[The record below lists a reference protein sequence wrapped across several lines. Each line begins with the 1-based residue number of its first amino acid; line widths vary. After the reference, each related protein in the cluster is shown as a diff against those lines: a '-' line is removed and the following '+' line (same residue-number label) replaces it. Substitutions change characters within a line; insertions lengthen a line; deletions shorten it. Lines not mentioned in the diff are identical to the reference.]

1 MSRERR
7 LAAVWFADIVG
18 FSGLAATDERA
29 AMGLVERFQTVTRAI
44 VERRSGRLVKFTGDG
59 ALAEFSS
66 TAAAL
71 EAALE
76 LAREF
81 DAREV
86 QPGAPGA
93 AARLRIGV
101 HLGDIVS
108 APDGDI
114 YGDGINF
121 ASRLQAEAE
130 PGQVVVSEDV
140 WRQLRPRRKFRFI
153 ALGERSLRGLA
164 EPRRIF
170 AATAAS
176 EDARSGVS
184 PGELRSAGALDRSAD
199 RVQQPDPSLTAER
212 WERMGKLFEHVLAMP
227 LESRGPHLG
236 RVCAGDPDLRRE
248 VEALLAAHAQP
259 GLLDR
264 PAEELVAPLIPE
276 QAEPTIQRGRT
287 VSHYEILEKLG
298 GGGMGVVYKARDLR
312 LERVVALKFLPPHL
326 STDEEAKE
334 RFLIEAQAAAA
345 LDHPNICTIH
355 EIGETRDGQLF
366 IAMPCY
372 QGETLK
378 QRIGQ
383 GPLPVEEAL
392 SITTQVARGLARAHE
407 RGITH
412 RDIKPANLMLTA
424 EGNVKIVDFGIAKL
438 TDVSI
443 TRPGTTPGTV
453 AYMSPEQA
461 RGEPV
466 DGQTDLWSLGVVLY
480 EMLTGQ
486 RPFRGAH
493 DQVVLHAVLHSKPPP
508 VTAIRPELPP
518 ALERVVGRALARGKA
533 DRYSTAHD
541 LIADLERVRATEK
554 ERRPAQLVSVP
565 AATAATGARVERSG
579 DSVETRTGVLPQ
591 GERRQATVVIS
602 SLPGY
607 GALVESLAP
616 DELERVIGR
625 IREEA
630 VEVAARHD
638 GTLNHF
644 TEDEIVLLFGIPTT
658 CEDHCLRAIHAALE
672 LHQRVRRVSGE
683 LEQRTGQA
691 VRLHTGI
698 DAGGVIA
705 QPSDGSDRQYRIA
718 GPAAW
723 IAARLGA
730 HAAADEVWITPECQR
745 LVGAYFE
752 TEERASVALRE
763 REEPLVPRRVVG
775 ESGLQTRLQAAEQV
789 GLTAFTGRE
798 PELVTL
804 QRSLA
809 QTAGGE
815 GQFVTIVGE
824 AGMGKSRLLY
834 EFSRTLEGDGFS
846 LLRGRCQSYGGSM
859 AYLPFVEA
867 LRDALSLGAGNPSAA
882 RASEPISRIREIG
895 PELEEFIPLYLHL
908 LSIPSDDF
916 PVPKHLQGDPF
927 RLAMQEALAAL
938 LTLTARRRPTVLLL
952 EDWHWVDDASH
963 AVLKQLAEMVPGYP
977 MLIAVTCRPGYITD
991 WGNPGQYTQLQLRP
1005 LEEAFSA
1012 VLLQSILRA
1021 DRFPEE
1027 LSARLHE
1034 RTGGNPFFL
1043 EEICHTLREEGTLAV
1058 AGGQVTLAGSVD
1070 TLELPNSVQDVIRTR
1085 VDRLDLHARETLRLG
1100 SVVGREFT
1108 RTILER
1114 TLPDGGALPQ
1124 ALETLKAAGLIQQ
1137 IRVVPEAAF
1146 RFKHVLTQEV
1156 AYASLLEHQRREL
1169 HGRVGEALEQLVGE
1183 RVEEHA
1189 DRLAHHFSRA
1199 GEWRK
1204 AVEYGMRAAERA
1216 NGLAQF
1222 AEALEIL
1229 ERAQNCLLKLAEDP
1243 ERQDPLVEILLRQER
1258 LCETLGLR
1266 GRQQQTIDEL
1276 IGLLEPAG
1284 DREKLAEIYVRQG
1297 DLYTLLR
1304 EFAAAEEA
1312 LQKSLD
1318 IRREVG
1324 DRVGERNTLRS
1335 LGLLRWHEG
1344 RNPEALEPIEQALAI
1359 DREREDLEAIVGDL
1373 SNLGIVLKGMGEYER
1388 ARSCLEEALELV
1400 DDIPAEQFEDS
1411 QESGLPLKLSYI
1423 LNNLAHIHRELGDPE
1438 RGLGYLQRA
1447 KQQAFEKRLPIL
1459 LSYHDTA
1466 IAHIYLQEGRIEES
1480 REHYLEAVELTRKA
1494 GFVPGLAQSLRFLGE
1509 LLFGLERYQEALP
1522 HLQEA
1527 AALFPQLGD
1536 AETGAQMF
1544 GKIALVHER
1553 QGNDPDAL
1561 EAWGRVRTLRSH
1573 ADDEP
1578 GVLEAL
1584 EGVARVTRR
1593 HVADPSEA
1601 IGYYGKALELAEKI
1615 GDRAA
1620 EGRLRNSMGI
1630 VEWSRGAYEAAAAHY
1645 ERALEIFREIGNEA
1659 DAGLMLNS
1667 LGVTLKALG
1676 RGKEAQARLEEAL
1689 ALHRRSENPRLE
1701 GHALAALGDLW
1712 QEAGEPDRAVDCYQ
1726 RSLAIRRETSD
1737 RAGEGW
1743 MLLAL
1748 ARVHASGAS
1757 PEARPLVAE
1766 AAGIAAECGDAELAE
1781 ACKRLQ

>member
-44 VERRSGRLVKFTGDG
+44 VERLSGRLVKFTGDG

-81 DAREV
+81 DAREG

-199 RVQQPDPSLTAER
+199 RVQQPDPSPTPER
-212 WERMGKLFEHVLAMP
+212 WERMGKLFEHVLGMP
-227 LESRGPHLG
+227 PESRGPHLE
-236 RVCAGDPDLRRE
+236 RVCAGDSGLRHE

-276 QAEPTIQRGRT
+276 QAEPTIQRGQR

-312 LERVVALKFLPPHL
+312 LERIVALKFLPPHL

-372 QGETLK
+372 EGETLK

-438 TDVSI
+438 TDVSL
-443 TRPGTTPGTV
+443 TRPGATPGTV

-461 RGEPV
+461 RGETV
-466 DGQTDLWSLGVVLY
+466 NGQTDLWSLGVVLY
-480 EMLTGQ
+480 EMLTGE
-486 RPFRGAH
+486 RPFRGAQ
-493 DQVVLHAVLHSKPPP
+493 DQVVLHAVLNSEPAP
-508 VTAIRPELPP
+508 VTAVRPELPP

-591 GERRQATVVIS
+591 GERRQATVVVS

-607 GALVESLAP
+607 GGLVESLAP

-672 LHQRVRRVSGE
+672 LHQRVRRLSGE

-705 QPSDGSDRQYRIA
+705 QPTDGSDRQYRIA

-730 HAAADEVWITPECQR
+730 QAAADEVWITPGCQR
-745 LVGAYFE
+745 LVGPYFE
-752 TEERASVALRE
+752 TEERAPVALRE
-763 REEPLVPRRVVG
+763 REEPLVPRRVVR
-775 ESGLQTRLQAAEQV
+775 ESGLQTRLQASEQV
-789 GLTAFTGRE
+789 GLTAYTGRE
-798 PELVTL
+798 QELVTL
-804 QRSLA
+804 QRSSHQA
-809 QTAGGE
+809 AGGE

-834 EFSRTLEGDGFS
+834 EFSQRLDGDDFS
-846 LLRGRCQSYGGSM
+846 VLRGRCQSYGGSM

-867 LRDALSLGAGNPSAA
+867 LREALSLGDGDPSGA
-882 RASEPISRIREIG
+882 RASEAVSRIREIG

-927 RLAMQEALAAL
+927 RLALQEALAAL

-963 AVLKQLAEMVPGYP
+963 AVLKQLAEMVPGFP
-977 MLIAVTCRPGYITD
+977 MLIVVTCRPGYIAD

-1012 VLLQSILRA
+1012 VLLKSMLRA

-1027 LSARLHE
+1027 LSARIHE

-1058 AGGQVTLAGSVD
+1058 AGGQVTLSGSVD

-1085 VDRLDLHARETLRLG
+1085 IDRLDLDARETLRLA
-1100 SVVGREFT
+1100 SVIGREFT
-1108 RTILER
+1108 RTILDR
-1114 TLPDGGALPQ
+1114 TLSDSGPLPQ
-1124 ALETLKAAGLIQQ
+1124 ALETLKTAGLIQQ
-1137 IRVVPEAAF
+1137 TRVVPDTAY
-1146 RFKHVLTQEV
+1146 RFKHALTQEV
-1156 AYASLLEHQRREL
+1156 AYSSLLDHQRREL
-1169 HGRVGEALEQLVGE
+1169 HGRVGEALEQLRGE
-1183 RVEEHA
+1183 HAEEHA
-1189 DRLAHHFSRA
+1189 GRLAYHFSRA

-1204 AVEYGMRAAERA
+1204 AAHYGMRSAERA
-1216 NGLAQF
+1216 NLLAEF
-1222 AEALEIL
+1222 VEALEIL
-1229 ERAQNCLLKLAEDP
+1229 DRAQSWLLKLPEDP
-1243 ERQDPLVEILLRQER
+1243 ERQATLVEILLRQER
-1258 LCETLGLR
+1258 LCETLGRR
-1266 GRQQQTIDEL
+1266 GRQQQTIDQL
-1276 IGLLEPAG
+1276 IGLLDPAG
-1284 DREKLAEIYVRQG
+1284 DQAKLAEAYVRQG

-1304 EFAAAEEA
+1304 EFTAAEEA

-1344 RNPEALEPIEQALAI
+1344 RNPEALVPIEQALAI
-1359 DREREDLEAIVGDL
+1359 SRQQGDLEAIVGDL
-1373 SNLGIVLKGMGEYER
+1373 SNLGIALKGMGEYER
-1388 ARSCLEEALELV
+1388 ARASLEEALDLM
-1400 DDIPAEQFEDS
+1400 
-1411 QESGLPLKLSYI
+1411 ESARADRHDVLEAYI
-1423 LNNLAHIHRELGDPE
+1423 LTNLAYINREQGDTD
-1438 RGLGYLQRA
+1438 RALDYLQRA
-1447 KQQAFEKRLPIL
+1447 RQQTIEKCMPIQ
-1459 LSYHDTA
+1459 LSYYNTA
-1466 IAHIYLQEGRIEES
+1466 IAHIYLQQGKIEES
-1480 REHYLEAVELTRKA
+1480 LGLYREAIELTRKA
-1494 GFVPGLAQSLRFLGE
+1494 GYAPGLVQSLRFLGD
-1509 LLFGLERYQEALP
+1509 LLLGLDRYDEALP
-1522 HLQEA
+1522 HLREA
-1527 AALFPQLGD
+1527 TDIFAQLRD
-1536 AETGAQMF
+1536 AETEALMWS
-1544 GKIALVHER
+1544 KIATGHER
-1553 QGNDPDAL
+1553 QGNDPEAAA
-1561 EAWGRVRTLRSH
+1561 AWGKTRTLREQTGDH
-1573 ADDEP
+1573 AGE
-1578 GVLEAL
+1578 LEAL

-1620 EGRLRNSMGI
+1620 EGRLRNGLGI

-1676 RGKEAQARLEEAL
+1676 RGKEAQARLEEAI
-1689 ALHRRSENPRLE
+1689 ALHRRIESPRLE
-1701 GHALAALGDLW
+1701 GHALALLGDLW
-1712 QEAGEPDRAVDCYQ
+1712 QESGEPDRAVDCYQ
-1726 RSLAIRRETSD
+1726 RSLAIRRAIGD
-1737 RAGEGW
+1737 RRGEGW